1 MIWAFLKTKILI
13 RQWGN
18 YGGRICLI
26 ELNFEEVQLDV
37 LVANDELDVNLQ
49 HELQARASYRESKV
63 TSKVNK

>member
-1 MIWAFLKTKILI
+1 MGEEFV
-13 RQWGN
+13 
-18 YGGRICLI
+18 LI
-26 ELNFEEVQLDV
+26 EHNFEEIQLDV